1 MATGSDRQS
10 GGDAAAVTARLA
22 RVEAAVE
29 ALGREVRTQRLVVDD
44 GAGAPRVI
52 AEVVDGV
59 AEVRVELGPS
69 PAGSRP
75 AVLVFAA
82 DGTGGGLGLDPAIG
96 VHLWADGDGVV
107 ELAASPDADGRWRPC
122 LQVGNGS

>member
-22 RVEAAVE
+22 RLEEALE
-29 ALGREVRTQRLVVDD
+29 ALGREVRTRRLVVLD
-44 GAGAPRVI
+44 GAGSPRII
-52 AEVVDGV
+52 AEVADGV

-69 PAGSRP
+69 PAGARP

-82 DGTGGGLGLDPAIG
+82 DGTVGGLGLDPAVG
-96 VHLWADGDGVV
+96 VQLWADGDGVV

-122 LQVGNGS
+122 LQVGNA